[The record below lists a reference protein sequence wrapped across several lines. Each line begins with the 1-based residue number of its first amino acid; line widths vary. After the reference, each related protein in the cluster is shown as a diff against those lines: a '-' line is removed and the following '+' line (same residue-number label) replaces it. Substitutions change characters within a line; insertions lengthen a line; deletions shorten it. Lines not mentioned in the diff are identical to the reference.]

1 MLVSQQIKGVFV
13 SPDKIFSIS
22 SVLSLSL
29 MALITECANPVDEPP
44 LQWRTGFGA
53 PLMNNTYTINEK
65 INDVF
70 GPDENMEI
78 LNNGDTVT
86 FATSQKDTVSYT
98 ISQKPFEQLNYS
110 VRLGVLSIQN
120 APEENKSATFMQQ
133 GEVSLPFS
141 VPLRKITRI
150 NFLDTI
156 NMFEINVDN
165 ASSFPLGNVSL
176 SVVDTVIS
184 VQTID
189 AGATQ
194 PFLFNMAGK
203 SVTDTLYIIVTFT
216 SPQPTAGTIGI
227 RFSMNGLK
235 VHDMTVEDS
244 LIAFSNEYSNRFNLN
259 DTIKLD
265 YIDIARGIFDYS
277 IANFCRM
284 PFYIKSVQDHIWN
297 TEYSREHEILGID
310 SLATLP
316 SADSTEFRGE
326 MDDIKIEAQSLT
338 TVNIDVSGSRLFP
351 EWDSTESLSF
361 CNIRYGVEI
370 RPIGD
375 YADISIDD
383 SIQFTVSAKAFKYS
397 ELAGTVMRQ
406 LEHRIDTLKIA
417 LDLPWAGT
425 APDSMKNR
433 FLLSEVSTDF
443 LLAAALTGESH
454 IDTLGL
460 DFSIFALEPGGATS
474 ELNTVL
480 VNVADDSQFVRS
492 IDIADIVN
500 SFPDTIGI
508 VAEIRIPVYSRVKFE
523 NVVDDDNTTIGKTA
537 IDIYNDVTLK
547 VRMDWEVADTFN
559 MVLGSDRMKFPDGFD
574 YFRKMNDK
582 AGRLTVSVLNN
593 TNLNMSLFA
602 LAASGGM
609 MDSLDSLTMNEM
621 CELIK
626 DDAVTREA
634 GYINLLG
641 SSGISIHERDSV
653 NYHSSGIELDNSFI
667 HDLLDSDSLNFR
679 WWIRFNKQDRDAL
692 RKSDFVGI
700 MAGLEI
706 KATNNTDSLLIW

>member
-1 MLVSQQIKGVFV
+1 M
-13 SPDKIFSIS
+13 
-22 SVLSLSL
+22 
-29 MALITECANPVDEPP
+29 LITECANPVDEPP
-44 LQWRTGFGA
+44 LQWKTLFGA
-53 PLMNNTYTINEK
+53 PLINNTYTISEK
-65 INDVF
+65 INDVID
-70 GPDENMEI
+70 PDKNMEI
-78 LNNGDTVT
+78 LESCDTIT

-98 ISQKPFEQLNYS
+98 ISQKPFERLNYS
-110 VRLGVLSIQN
+110 VRLGALAIQN

-156 NMFEINVDN
+156 NIFRITVDN
-165 ASSFPLGNVSL
+165 ASPFPIGDVSL

-184 VQTID
+184 VETID
-189 AGATQ
+189 AGATH
-194 PFLFNMAGK
+194 PFLFDMAGK
-203 SVTDTLYIIVTFT
+203 SVTDSLDIIVTFT
-216 SPQPTAGTIGI
+216 SPQPAGGAIGV

-265 YIDIARGIFDYS
+265 YIDIARGVFDYS
-277 IANFCRM
+277 IASFCRI

-326 MDDIKIEAQSLT
+326 MDDIRIEKQSLT

-351 EWDSTESLSF
+351 EWDSDMSLSF

-370 RPIGD
+370 RPVGE
-375 YADISIDD
+375 YADVSIDD

-417 LDLPWAGT
+417 LDLPWTGT

-443 LLAAALTGESH
+443 LLAAALTGKSH

-460 DFSIFALEPGGATS
+460 DFSIFALEAGGATCS
-474 ELNTVL
+474 LNTML
-480 VNVADDSQFVRS
+480 INVADDSQFVRS
-492 IDIADIVN
+492 MNIADIVN

-508 VAEIRIPVYSRVKFE
+508 VAEIRIPVNSRVKFE
-523 NVVDDDNTTIGKTA
+523 NVVDDDNTNIGKTA
-537 IDIYNDVTLK
+537 IDIYNDVLLK
-547 VRMDWEVADTFN
+547 VGMDWEVADTFN

-574 YFRKMNDK
+574 YVRKMNDK
-582 AGRLTVSVLNN
+582 AGRLTISVLNN

-602 LAASGGM
+602 LAASGSM

-621 CELIK
+621 YELIGN
-626 DDAVTREA
+626 DARAKEA
-634 GYINLLG
+634 GYINLLD
-641 SSGISIHERDSV
+641 SSGISVLKRDSV
-653 NYHSSGIELDNSFI
+653 EYNTNIVYLDDSRIHEL
-667 HDLLDSDSLNFR
+667 LESDSLNFR
-679 WWIRFNKQDRDAL
+679 WWVRLNEQDRDAL
-692 RKSDFVGI
+692 RKNDFVGI
-700 MAGLEI
+700 KAGLEVR
-706 KATNNTDSLLIW
+706 ATNNTDSLLIW